1 MGNQTNKL
9 TKTFQTVNNFFR
21 QPNFFPPPGNRFKTV
36 PQKGLAFY
44 HDHEKY
50 VKQKSPEDKKL

>member
-21 QPNFFPPPGNRFKTV
+21 QPNFFASESFLERIITMYFAVGP
-36 PQKGLAFY
+36 L
-44 HDHEKY
+44 
-50 VKQKSPEDKKL
+50 